1 MMKLRVLIAAL
12 CAAPLLAS
20 AATYTQI
27 DTQSSQIDFFYGQMG
42 VNMEGIFSGVDGQID
57 FDSAQPEK
65 ASVSLRVKMDSVDTG
80 SDEADEEVQKSEWFN
95 VPEHPDATFVSK
107 QIKQTDDNTFLVSGV
122 LSIKGNEQT
131 IEFPATVVEEDGRAR
146 FEGSFDMLRG
156 DYAIGEGAW
165 SKFDI
170 VANEVRIE
178 FSIVATQ

>member
-1 MMKLRVLIAAL
+1 MKLRGLLAAL
-12 CAAPLLAS
+12 CAVPLMAS
-20 AATYTQI
+20 AATYTHI
-27 DTQSSQIDFFYGQMG
+27 DSESSQIEFFYGQMG
-42 VNMEGIFSGVDGQID
+42 VNMEGIFSGIDGQID

-107 QIKQTDDNTFLVSGV
+107 QIKQTGDNSFLVSGM

-131 IEFPATVVEEDGRAR
+131 IEFPATVAEEDGRAI
-146 FEGSFDMLRG
+146 FTGSFDMLRG